1 MRKNFLKIAGAAL
14 FLSAALPLA
23 SLAQENA
30 TGSKTEEKEFYL
42 RPSYWRP
49 YDQRGIN
56 VFETTK
62 EADPIPFE
70 GLRIRFGAG
79 FTQQFQ
85 NLKHESW
92 CVF

>member
-1 MRKNFLKIAGAAL
+1 MKKLFTSNAIKMILLFACGFPIAAM
-14 FLSAALPLA
+14 
-23 SLAQENA
+23 AQSEYY
-30 TGSKTEEKEFYL
+30 G

-62 EADPIPFE
+62 TPDSLEYMGP
-70 GLRIRFGAG
+70 RIRFGAG

-85 NLKHESW
+85 NLKHESTADNNQTSNK
-92 CVF
+92 